1 MRSAN
6 KAAEDMQE
14 TQGHITRWKT
24 HVTQLNTMLAPG
36 NHMTM
41 LSMPN
46 VKTFIDELWLKQG

>member
-1 MRSAN
+1 
-6 KAAEDMQE
+6 MQE